1 MPQNTQYDRVKEITD
16 QLEDGINQLFDSD
29 QYRQWLTAMSRFHD
43 YSLNNTILIAMQK
56 PDATLVA
63 GYSSWQKQFGRQVNK
78 GEKAIRIL
86 APTPYKQKVE
96 VDKTDP
102 NTGEILFNPDGSTQ
116 KEVQEILRPA
126 FKVVNVFDV
135 SQTEG
140 RELPTLGVDE
150 LTGDV
155 QQFEMFFEALKRTCP
170 VPMEFEHIATGAK
183 GYYHQVERRIAI
195 QEGMSQVQTVKTA
208 IHEMAHQK
216 LHAIDPEK
224 KTPVHE
230 GENLSRNGKEVEA
243 ESVAYTICQHYGIDT
258 SDYSFAYIAGWSQGK
273 ETPELKTSLN
283 TIRKAASEMITEI
296 DGHVQEL
303 AAERDARAEELAVKL
318 DDFAET
324 FDPYGYG
331 DSVDDR
337 EAAVMQL
344 KSDLLEGSNAAQGM
358 IDYLQEII
366 DDGAE
371 YAGTASLLIA
381 QIQPFMKKTAVAVAE
396 EQTAQQEEA
405 AFRVGNHYLEIHE
418 ASDGSWDYT
427 LFGHNYREVDGG
439 QLGEPGSMTMD
450 YAVKEILDFYQLSDQ
465 AAEPMDREQLAE
477 LTQLYDPT
485 LTDEQIR
492 FMGEVVEQGFDP
504 KDYWVWGQ
512 SMDLTAQRLSSE
524 QLTDIRYQAQVDA
537 IPKMLYSKE
546 QWHEIEAG
554 IAEKADVSV
563 YANPVLSPEQMSLIH
578 GALNAE
584 AQGYLT
590 REDVLAVANPQK
602 TVVEMRTELHT
613 RRRDPETD
621 ITTVQEPQ
629 SEPRRYRYYSTQ
641 RPVAPGTYPKSQ
653 DNKPT
658 EIVNYDYRQPVE
670 NGQLQAWGYLEY
682 GKPLTEQQ
690 MSDYELK
697 AVPAVTVRSES
708 TTEKRTKAPKA
719 QPEKKKSILAD
730 LHEKQAKL
738 AGADAP
744 KDRPKS
750 KSKEME

>member
-1 MPQNTQYDRVKEITD
+1 MPQNTQYDRVKQITEK
-16 QLEDGINQLFDSD
+16 LEDGINQLFDSD
-29 QYRQWLTAMSRFHD
+29 QYKQWLTTMSRFHD

-63 GYSSWQKQFGRQVNK
+63 GYSSWKKQFGRQVNK

-86 APTPYKQKVE
+86 APTPYKQKIE

-258 SDYSFAYIAGWSQGK
+258 SDYSFAYIAGWSKGK
-273 ETPELKTSLN
+273 ETPELKASLN

-303 AAERDARAEELAVKL
+303 IAERNARTGE
-318 DDFAET
+318 
-324 FDPYGYG
+324 
-331 DSVDDR
+331 
-337 EAAVMQL
+337 
-344 KSDLLEGSNAAQGM
+344 
-358 IDYLQEII
+358 
-366 DDGAE
+366 
-371 YAGTASLLIA
+371 
-381 QIQPFMKKTAVAVAE
+381 KTVQ
-396 EQTAQQEEA
+396 QTEA
-405 AFRVGNHYLEIHE
+405 AFRVGSHYLEIHE

-450 YAVKEILDFYQLSDQ
+450 YAVREILDFYQLSDQ
-465 AAEPMDREQLAE
+465 KAEPMDRDQLAE
-477 LTQLYDPT
+477 LTMLYDPT
-485 LTDEQIR
+485 LTDEQIH
-492 FMGEVVEQGFDP
+492 FMGDVVEQGFDP
-504 KDYWVWGQ
+504 KAYWVGGQ
-512 SMDLTAQRLSSE
+512 SIDLTAQRLSSE
-524 QLTDIRYQAQVDA
+524 QLADIRYQVQVDA

-554 IAEKADVSV
+554 IAEKADVSI
-563 YANPVLSPEQMSLIH
+563 YANPAFSPEQMSLIH

-590 REDVLAVANPQK
+590 REDVLSVADPAK
-602 TVVEMRTELHT
+602 TAGIMRTELYAL
-613 RRRDPETD
+613 RRDP
-621 ITTVQEPQ
+621 V
-629 SEPRRYRYYSTQ
+629 SGQ
-641 RPVAPGTYPKSQ
+641 RAA
-653 DNKPT
+653 
-658 EIVNYDYRQPVE
+658 E
-670 NGQLQAWGYLEY
+670 
-682 GKPLTEQQ
+682 
-690 MSDYELK
+690 
-697 AVPAVTVRSES
+697 AVTAGSVDAPY
-708 TTEKRTKAPKA
+708 KGTKAPKR
-719 QPEKKKSILAD
+719 QTGKKKSVLED
-730 LHEKQAKL
+730 LRERQARI
-738 AGADAP
+738 AGADGAKGP
-744 KDRPKS
+744 S
-750 KSKEME
+750 KRKAKEME